1 MGLFDFLRKPQV
13 ATECRGPKL
22 AAPRSVEPH
31 KVGATETDIERQKN
45 KQILELVE
53 ASVIRSGCFRPEKIP
68 QLMLALRDPPT
79 FAQLNTKASEAS
91 NGLLSKEEKQSL
103 GLNTRRRYSREFIE
117 YFEPDALKTIEPIAM
132 LSSIQSDAFHR
143 TSRKFTLIRFKE
155 MKVIKKI
162 TIGTLGG
169 CKIIQHARKT
179 YDISEVPELPMA
191 GCDQE
196 CKCYYEAVF
205 PK

>member
-117 YFEPDALKTIEPIAM
+117 YFEPDALKTIEPITM

-143 TSRKFTLIRFKE
+143 TSRKFTLIRCLSPHIKE
-155 MKVIKKI
+155 IYPHP
-162 TIGTLGG
+162 
-169 CKIIQHARKT
+169 IQGNESHQKDNDRDPRWMQNNPAR
-179 YDISEVPELPMA
+179 P
-191 GCDQE
+191 
-196 CKCYYEAVF
+196 
-205 PK
+205 